1 MIKIDRASKMG
12 APTASRVALAA
23 LMTLACASVGVM
35 GACSTYYSITWFYGD
50 AGEEWLRL
58 ERPFA

>member
-1 MIKIDRASKMG
+1 
-12 APTASRVALAA
+12 VALAA